1 MRKKNKR
8 SNGGDMETDDFLDE
22 LDEYIG
28 QTLAVKILPKMTN
41 FEMKSRKAIIRK
53 MLRKRDG
60 NRLLLYAR
68 GASGAEEI
76 DLYAIDRI
84 DKQQY
89 GSRLLNTY
97 TISYE
102 LIFGEYSIFLTIK
115 E

>member
-1 MRKKNKR
+1 
-8 SNGGDMETDDFLDE
+8 METNDFLDE

-41 FEMKSRKAIIRK
+41 FEIKSRKAILYK
-53 MLRKRDG
+53 MLHKQEG
-60 NRLLLYAR
+60 NRLLLYA
-68 GASGAEEI
+68 GGYSCAEEI
-76 DLYAIDRI
+76 DLCTIDRI
-84 DKQQY
+84 VKLQY

-97 TISYE
+97 TVSYE